1 MNTETKPFLDYIHA
15 LEKELAAGN
24 ATEHTHRPA
33 MKTLLETVAQASPW
47 SRKVQGQ
54 ALPVSPQMEVLHL
67 PRSCF

>member
-33 MKTLLETVAQASPW
+33 LKTLLEAGSTGVPLVEKGPGAGSAYES
-47 SRKVQGQ
+47 SNGFTLIDAIKY
-54 ALPVSPQMEVLHL
+54 
-67 PRSCF
+67 